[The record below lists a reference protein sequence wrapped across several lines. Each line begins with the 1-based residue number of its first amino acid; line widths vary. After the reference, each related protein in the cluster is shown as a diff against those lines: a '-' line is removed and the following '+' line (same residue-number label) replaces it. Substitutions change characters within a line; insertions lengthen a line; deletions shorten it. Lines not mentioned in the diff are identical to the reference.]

1 MGTSPMTLNVTL
13 TGLRF
18 FFDITLKRP
27 ELMAGMHPVKMP
39 HQVPVVLSTQESTR
53 LITAAS
59 NVRYQ
64 AALSVAYGAGLR
76 AREVIGLK
84 VTYGLAL
91 THHPHLHG
99 IVPGGGLVA
108 DRKTWAACRPG
119 CFLPV
124 RVLSRV
130 FRRRFL
136 DELQRLHVLGKLQF
150 FGGHAALDDALA
162 SKRWLA
168 LPRKVEWVVYAKRP
182 FAGPQAVLA

>member
-13 TGLRF
+13 TGMRF

-59 NVRYQ
+59 NVKYQ

-84 VTYGLAL
+84 VTDVDTERMTLRVEPMQGRKDRNAMLGPAL
-91 THHPHLHG
+91 
-99 IVPGGGLVA
+99 
-108 DRKTWAACRPG
+108 R
-119 CFLPV
+119 
-124 RVLSRV
+124 
-130 FRRRFL
+130 
-136 DELQRLHVLGKLQF
+136 QRLRY
-150 FGGHAALDDALA
+150 LA
-162 SKRWLA
+162 YHRC
-168 LPRKVEWVVYAKRP
+168 
-182 FAGPQAVLA
+182 